1 MQNPQST
8 GGAEAGIDPGTTTST
23 TTTTAASPRTPQPGT
38 PRGGSPAS
46 RSDASTG
53 PLLPQSPATPGDPN
67 HHAARRVFGTSL
79 GMFLPAL
86 ILLLVGIAVIVW
98 IAW

>member
-1 MQNPQST
+1 MQNSSQIPESSPDT
-8 GGAEAGIDPGTTTST
+8 RAAASGRPDAARGGADP
-23 TTTTAASPRTPQPGT
+23 AVRT
-38 PRGGSPAS
+38 
-46 RSDASTG
+46 DASTG

-86 ILLLVGIAVIVW
+86 ILLVIGIAVIVW

>member
-1 MQNPQST
+1 MQNPQQNAGSGPGPDT
-8 GGAEAGIDPGTTTST
+8 QGATSSRPDMHIVGNEP
-23 TTTTAASPRTPQPGT
+23 ART
-38 PRGGSPAS
+38 
-46 RSDASTG
+46 DASTG

-86 ILLLVGIAVIVW
+86 VLLVIGIAVIVW

>member
-1 MQNPQST
+1 MQNPQDIPET
-8 GGAEAGIDPGTTTST
+8 DPLTDTQS
-23 TTTTAASPRTPQPGT
+23 T
-38 PRGGSPAS
+38 PRSQRPDMHLVGNDAAP

-53 PLLPQSPATPGDPN
+53 PLLPASPSSSGDPN

-86 ILLLVGIAVIVW
+86 ILLVVGIAVIVW

>member
-1 MQNPQST
+1 MQNPQSP
-8 GGAEAGIDPGTTTST
+8 GGAEAGTDSRATS
-23 TTTTAASPRTPQPGT
+23 RTPQPEAQRVDNG
-38 PRGGSPAS
+38 PAS

-53 PLLPQSPATPGDPN
+53 PLLPQSPAAPGDPN

-86 ILLLVGIAVIVW
+86 ILLLVGIGVIVW